1 MNAHAITRPRWTTS
15 SFGDTR
21 DLPDQEASALREHL
35 GECHGLRGRWF
46 TLHCIGETLD
56 TFLSGRFVTTL
67 VLATALIGAS
77 VLVG

>member
-21 DLPDQEASALREHL
+21 DLHRQDASALRDHL
-35 GECHGLRGRWF
+35 GDCDGLRGRWF
-46 TLHCIGETLD
+46 TLHCIGEALD

-67 VLATALIGAS
+67 VLATALIGAT